1 VVLFVSEPDWL
12 KRLRSYFGGKIPG
25 VEVGLEMARRSLHG
39 VYVKAAALR
48 LKDMG
53 LRVISVEHPDAREI
67 QDVSDEELRYHIAPS
82 LGLSY
87 GDIARHDVV
96 ALTQQRELVIVE
108 VQRNEQIV
116 EAARKAKRVIL
127 VIPGLESGSKVIVWG
142 DAELKP
148 YLDLVSSQLR

>member
-12 KRLRSYFGGKIPG
+12 KRLKSYFGDKIPG
-25 VEVGLEMARRSLHG
+25 VEVGLEIARRSLHG

-82 LGLSY
+82 LG
-87 GDIARHDVV
+87 
-96 ALTQQRELVIVE
+96 
-108 VQRNEQIV
+108 
-116 EAARKAKRVIL
+116 
-127 VIPGLESGSKVIVWG
+127 
-142 DAELKP
+142 
-148 YLDLVSSQLR
+148 